1 MNVTPDG
8 SAPVSPEP
16 GRGIRSRRHGKRVR
30 SASLE
35 RCSASAAKGVAVSAR
50 VAVPFPLSIKS
61 DAATRHGVPY
71 PSHFVRL
78 DCQARGYQGRGG
90 LATVACKGQT
100 VEVLGG
106 GSEEWAEG
114 NGELPS
120 MMGRARAQTLSKTW
134 TNIGSILARYTQAL
148 VTDEPFAGE
157 ISE

>member
-1 MNVTPDG
+1 LFGWT
-8 SAPVSPEP
+8 ARREA
-16 GRGIRSRRHGKRVR
+16 IRAAADSLPLLVR
-30 SASLE
+30 AN
-35 RCSASAAKGVAVSAR
+35 
-50 VAVPFPLSIKS
+50 
-61 DAATRHGVPY
+61 
-71 PSHFVRL
+71 
-78 DCQARGYQGRGG
+78 
-90 LATVACKGQT
+90 T